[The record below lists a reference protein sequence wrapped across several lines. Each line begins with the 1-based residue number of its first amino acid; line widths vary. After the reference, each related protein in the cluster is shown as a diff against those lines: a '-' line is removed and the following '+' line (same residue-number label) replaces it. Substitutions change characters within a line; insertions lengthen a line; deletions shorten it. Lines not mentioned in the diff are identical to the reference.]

1 MTDAR
6 QTALRRIQKLQALA
20 AKATG
25 HEADSAARMAARLMV
40 RYEIEARDVDAALH
54 ASTDPMTRH
63 RMDLGRGLAWLRTLA
78 HVVALA
84 NNCTTAYQTGTT
96 RTTIYGRV
104 SDCEISEYLTV
115 HLTREVQREAD
126 AYIRARTADLGRVP
140 RGARNGFCHSAVVS
154 LAGRLR
160 AMRREAVEEAAA
172 EHGQEAASNALCRL
186 DTRLAEAQA
195 FAAQQGLGKARRSA
209 YSANSAGARA
219 GSRININQGLGGSS
233 QTAKSL
239 T

>member
-1 MTDAR
+1 
-6 QTALRRIQKLQALA
+6 
-20 AKATG
+20 
-25 HEADSAARMAARLMV
+25 MAARLMV
-40 RYEIEARDVDAALH
+40 RYEIEARDVDAALL

-219 GSRININQGLGGSS
+219 GSRININQGLGGAS